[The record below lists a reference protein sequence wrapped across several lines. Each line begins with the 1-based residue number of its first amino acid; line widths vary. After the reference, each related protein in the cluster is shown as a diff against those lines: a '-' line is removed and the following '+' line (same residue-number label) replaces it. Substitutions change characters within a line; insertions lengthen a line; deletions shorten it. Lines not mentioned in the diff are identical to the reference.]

1 MNIEAPR
8 LSGFRPLADLAEP
21 LDVTPAGIY
30 RADDLGFI
38 GGTIRAGRSRK
49 ISGEAFEYHRQFG
62 YGRGVPRAGTPEAR
76 AYAAERGAQWRHS
89 DA

>member
-8 LSGFRPLADLAEP
+8 QSGFRPLADLAGP

-30 RADDLGFI
+30 RADDMGFI

-49 ISGEAFEYHRQFG
+49 QATLHM
-62 YGRGVPRAGTPEAR
+62 
-76 AYAAERGAQWRHS
+76 
-89 DA
+89 